1 MKNLLPISVYA
12 PNLPQRPER
21 RASILQQF
29 AGRTEFEFHVVP
41 AIECKQPTWGLW
53 QTFYQIVE
61 KEKAKNSDYFIFC
74 EDDHVFTDYYQ
85 KDFLFERIEEAQL
98 LGAELLSGGMAVSR
112 HPVQAS
118 KHLFWVDWFNGMQF
132 TVIFRGLYDKILT
145 ARTTDGYTLDIMLS
159 YLAKNKFVIYPY
171 ISIQKE
177 FGYSDATDINNESG
191 RVTRF
196 FENAQAT
203 LDKLCKVR
211 SFYAHVSQQTV
222 ESILSMDVS
231 TFSLPT
237 YVIHMKDRIERM
249 EHIKKQ
255 FEGRKEFDLH
265 IVDAC
270 QEANGALGLWK
281 SICKIVS
288 AAKQADEDLVIICE
302 DDHTF
307 EPTYDKTL
315 FIRQLMLAHV
325 MGAELLNGGVGS
337 IGNLVSLGNG
347 LYWIDHFW
355 CTQFIVIYQRA
366 YDKILHASFGIR
378 DVADERLCQI
388 LTSKM
393 AVCPF
398 ISSQAYFGY
407 SDVTSSNDSDANI
420 LRHFDASKRIYR
432 SYQYAEK
439 LLSGADVKNWQAPM
453 VTSYF
458 ERKSPHKLH
467 LGCGD
472 NILEG
477 WLNTDIEPTYG
488 AMFMDALQKFCL
500 PDESMDY
507 VFAEHLIEPFS
518 FSQIVNILMEA
529 HRVMKP
535 NGIIRLTFFSPE
547 RILSMMKAEVIDM
560 QASAYIKWALKKFT
574 KANSIQMLTPSV
586 DVFRSVAYGIFARK
600 MANFQSYDY
609 ALISEL
615 LNRCGFGNIRMCNVN
630 ESSHESLR
638 NIEHYKYYIP
648 QTCYQFEILTVEAE
662 KQN

>member
-1 MKNLLPISVYA
+1 MKNLLPITVYA

-21 RASILQQF
+21 RESILQQF
-29 AGRTEFEFHVVP
+29 AGRAEFELHVVP
-41 AIECKQPTWGLW
+41 AIERKQPTWGLW

-74 EDDHVFTDYYQ
+74 EDDHVFTDHYQ
-85 KDFLFERIEEAQL
+85 RDFLLERIEEAQS

-132 TVIFRGLYDKILT
+132 TVIFRGLYDKILA

-159 YLAKNKFVIYPY
+159 YLTKNKFVIYPY

-211 SFYAHVSQQTV
+211 SFYAHVSRQTV
-222 ESILSMDVS
+222 ESVLSMDVS

-270 QEANGALGLWK
+270 QETNGALGLWK

-288 AAKQADEDLVIICE
+288 AAKQADEELVIICE

-307 EPTYDKTL
+307 EPTYDKTS
-315 FIRQLMLAHV
+315 FVHQLMLAHV
-325 MGAELLNGGVGS
+325 MGAEMLNGGVGS

-366 YDKILHASFGIR
+366 YDKILQASFGLR

-393 AVCPF
+393 AICPF

-432 SYQYAEK
+432 SYQYAEA
-439 LLSGADVKNWQAPM
+439 LLSGECMKGWHAPSVK
-453 VTSYF
+453 SYL
-458 ERKSPHKLH
+458 ECESTHLLH
-467 LGCGD
+467 LGCGE
-472 NILEG
+472 NVLEG

-488 AMFMDALQKFCL
+488 AMFMDASQKFCL
-500 PDESMDY
+500 PDDSMDY

-518 FSQIVNILMEA
+518 FSQIASMLTEA
-529 HRVMKP
+529 YRVMKP
-535 NGIIRLTFFSPE
+535 NGVIRLTFFSPE
-547 RILSMMKAEVIDM
+547 QVLSMMKADVIDK
-560 QASAYIKWALKKFT
+560 QASAYIKWALKKYT
-574 KANSIQMLTPSV
+574 KANDIGMLSPSV
-586 DVFRSVAYGIFARK
+586 DVFRSIAYATFTRR
-600 MANFQSYDY
+600 MAKFQSYDY

-615 LNRCGFGNIRMCNVN
+615 LKRCGFVNIRKCTIS
-630 ESSHESLR
+630 ESRHAPLCH
-638 NIEHYKYYIP
+638 IEHYKHYIP
-648 QTCYQFEILTVEAE
+648 QICYQFEVLTVEAE
-662 KQN
+662 KQ

>member
-1 MKNLLPISVYA
+1 MKNLLPITVYA

-21 RASILQQF
+21 RESVLQQF
-29 AGRTEFEFHVVP
+29 AGRTEFELHVVP
-41 AIECKQPTWGLW
+41 AIERKQPTWGLW

-61 KEKAKNSDYFIFC
+61 KEKAKHSDYFIFC
-74 EDDHVFTDYYQ
+74 EDDHVFTDHYQ
-85 KDFLFERIEEAQL
+85 SDFLFERIEEAQS

-112 HPVQAS
+112 RPVQAS
-118 KHLFWVDWFNGMQF
+118 EHLFWVDWFNGMQF
-132 TVIFRGLYDKILT
+132 TVIFSGLYDKILA

-159 YLAKNKFVIYPY
+159 FLAKNKFVIYPY

-211 SFYAHVSQQTV
+211 SFYAHVPRTTV
-222 ESILSMDVS
+222 ESVLSMDVS

-237 YVIHMKDRIERM
+237 YVIHMKERIERM

-270 QEANGALGLWK
+270 QETNGALGLWK

-288 AAKQADEDLVIICE
+288 AAKQADEELVIICE

-366 YDKILHASFGIR
+366 YDKILQASFGLR

-393 AVCPF
+393 AICPF
-398 ISSQAYFGY
+398 VSSQAYFGY

-432 SYQYAEK
+432 SYQYAEA
-439 LLSGADVKNWQAPM
+439 LLAGECMDSWHAPSVK
-453 VTSYF
+453 SYL
-458 ERKSPHKLH
+458 EDESTHLLH
-467 LGCGD
+467 LGCGE
-472 NILEG
+472 NVLKG

-488 AMFMDALQKFCL
+488 AMFIDASQKFCL
-500 PDESMDY
+500 PDDCMDY
-507 VFAEHLIEPFS
+507 VFAEHLIETFS
-518 FSQIVNILMEA
+518 FSQIVSMLTEA
-529 HRVMKP
+529 YRVMKP
-535 NGIIRLTFFSPE
+535 NGVIRLTFFSPE
-547 RILSMMKAEVIDM
+547 HVLSMMKADVIDK
-560 QASAYIKWALKKFT
+560 QASAYIKWTLKKYT
-574 KANSIQMLTPSV
+574 KANDIGMLSPSV
-586 DVFRSVAYGIFARK
+586 DVFRSIAYATFTRR
-600 MANFQSYDY
+600 MAKFQSYDY

-615 LNRCGFGNIRMCNVN
+615 LKRCGFVNVRKCMIS
-630 ESSHESLR
+630 ESRHAPLCH
-638 NIEHYKYYIP
+638 IEHYKHYIP
-648 QTCYQFEILTVEAE
+648 QICYQFEVLTVEAE
-662 KQN
+662 KQC